1 MKLHLAN
8 FGQQNIFSGYG
19 DGYVMINQ
27 IRHEK
32 NMIVF
37 PDQLIEHWPVASVAD
52 LSLEHFDDILPRKP
66 EIILLGTGA
75 QLRFPDYSLMAR
87 ILQTRIGFEVMDTQA
102 ACRTYNIL
110 VEEGRQVAAAIIV

>member
-1 MKLHLAN
+1 MKLHLAH

-32 NMIVF
+32 NMIVL
-37 PDQLIEHWPVASVAD
+37 PDQLIEHWPVASVAA
-52 LSLEHFDDILPRKP
+52 LSHEHFDEILARKP

-75 QLRFPDYSLMAR
+75 QLRFPDYTLMAR
-87 ILQTRIGFEVMDTQA
+87 ILQTRTGFEVMDTQA

-110 VEEGRQVAAAIIV
+110 VEEGRQVAAAIIL

>member
-1 MKLHLAN
+1 VKLHLAN

-32 NMIVF
+32 NMVVF
-37 PDQLIEHWPVASVAD
+37 PDQLIEHWPVASVAE
-52 LSLEHFDDILPRKP
+52 LSLEHFDNILPRKP

-87 ILQTRIGFEVMDTQA
+87 ILQMRIGFEVMDTQA

-110 VEEGRQVAAAIIV
+110 VEEGRQVAAAIIL

>member
-1 MKLHLAN
+1 MKLHLAH

-37 PDQLIEHWPVASVAD
+37 PDQLIEHWPVASVAA
-52 LSLEHFDDILPRKP
+52 LSHEHFDEILARKP

-75 QLRFPDYSLMAR
+75 QLRFPDYTLIAR
-87 ILQTRIGFEVMDTQA
+87 ILQTRTGFEVMDTQA

-110 VEEGRQVAAAIIV
+110 VEEGRQVAAAIIL

>member
-1 MKLHLAN
+1 MKLHLAH

-37 PDQLIEHWPVASVAD
+37 PDQLIEHWPVTSVSA
-52 LSLEHFDDILPRKP
+52 LSHEHFDEILARKP

-75 QLRFPDYSLMAR
+75 QLRFPDYTLMAR
-87 ILQTRIGFEVMDTQA
+87 ILQTRTGFEVMDTQA

-110 VEEGRQVAAAIIV
+110 VEEGRQVAAAIIL

>member
-110 VEEGRQVAAAIIV
+110 VEEGRQVAAAIIM

>member
-1 MKLHLAN
+1 MKLHLAH

-37 PDQLIEHWPVASVAD
+37 PDQLIEHWPVASVAA
-52 LSLEHFDDILPRKP
+52 LSHEHFDEILARKP

-75 QLRFPDYSLMAR
+75 QLRFPDYTLMAR
-87 ILQTRIGFEVMDTQA
+87 ILQTRTGFEVMDTQA

-110 VEEGRQVAAAIIV
+110 VEEGRQVAAAIIL

>member
-1 MKLHLAN
+1 VKLHLAH

-19 DGYVMINQ
+19 DGYVLINQ

-37 PDQLIEHWPVASVAD
+37 PDQLIEHWPVASVAA
-52 LSLEHFDDILPRKP
+52 LSHEHFDEILARKP

-75 QLRFPDYSLMAR
+75 QLRFPDYTLMAR
-87 ILQTRIGFEVMDTQA
+87 ILQTRTGFEVMDTPA

-110 VEEGRQVAAAIIV
+110 VEEGRQVAAAIIL

>member
-19 DGYVMINQ
+19 DGYVMINKV
-27 IRHEK
+27 RHDS
-32 NMIVF
+32 NLIVM
-37 PDQLIEHWPVASVAD
+37 PDHIIEQWPVETVAQLIYG
-52 LSLEHFDDILPRKP
+52 HFDLVLPLKP

-75 QLRFPDYSLMAR
+75 EIHFPDYGLMAK
-87 ILQTRIGFEVMDTQA
+87 IIQTGVGFEVMDTQA

-110 VEEGRQVAAAIIV
+110 VEEGRQVAAAIIL

>member
-1 MKLHLAN
+1 MKLHLAH

-37 PDQLIEHWPVASVAD
+37 PDQLIEHWPVASVAA
-52 LSLEHFDDILPRKP
+52 LSHEHFDEILARKP

-75 QLRFPDYSLMAR
+75 QLRFPGYTLMAR
-87 ILQTRIGFEVMDTQA
+87 ILQTRTGFEVMDTQA

-110 VEEGRQVAAAIIV
+110 VEEGRQVAAAIIL

>member
-1 MKLHLAN
+1 MKLHLAH

-19 DGYVMINQ
+19 DGYVLINQ

-37 PDQLIEHWPVASVAD
+37 PDQLIEHWPLASVAA
-52 LSLEHFDDILPRKP
+52 LSHEHFDEILARKP

-75 QLRFPDYSLMAR
+75 QLRFPDYTLMAR
-87 ILQTRIGFEVMDTQA
+87 ILQTRTGFEVMDTPA

-110 VEEGRQVAAAIIV
+110 VEEGRQVAAAIIL

>member
-19 DGYVMINQ
+19 EGYVMVNQ

-32 NMIVF
+32 NMVVF
-37 PDQLIEHWPVASVAD
+37 PDQLIEHWPVASVAE
-52 LSLEHFDDILPRKP
+52 LNLEHFDDILPRKP

-75 QLRFPDYSLMAR
+75 QLCFPDYNLMAR
-87 ILQTRIGFEVMDTQA
+87 ILQTRTGFEVMDTQA

>member
-1 MKLHLAN
+1 MKLHLAH

-37 PDQLIEHWPVASVAD
+37 PDQLIEHWPVASVSA
-52 LSLEHFDDILPRKP
+52 LSHEHFDEILARKP

-75 QLRFPDYSLMAR
+75 QLRFPDYTLMAR
-87 ILQTRIGFEVMDTQA
+87 ILQTRTGFEVMDTQA

-110 VEEGRQVAAAIIV
+110 VEEGRQVAAAIIL

>member
-1 MKLHLAN
+1 VKLHLAH

-37 PDQLIEHWPVASVAD
+37 PDQLIEHWPVASVAA
-52 LSLEHFDDILPRKP
+52 LSHEHFDEILARKP

-75 QLRFPDYSLMAR
+75 QLRFPDYTLMAR
-87 ILQTRIGFEVMDTQA
+87 ILQTRTGFEVMDTPA

-110 VEEGRQVAAAIIV
+110 VEEGRQVAAAIIL

>member
-1 MKLHLAN
+1 MKLHLAH

-19 DGYVMINQ
+19 DGYVLINQ

-37 PDQLIEHWPVASVAD
+37 PDQLIEHWPVASVAA
-52 LSLEHFDDILPRKP
+52 LSHEHFDEILARKP

-75 QLRFPDYSLMAR
+75 QLRFPDYTLMAR
-87 ILQTRIGFEVMDTQA
+87 ILQTRTGFEVMDTPA

-110 VEEGRQVAAAIIV
+110 VEEGRQVAAAIIL

>member
-19 DGYVMINQ
+19 EGYVMINQ

-32 NMIVF
+32 NIIVF
-37 PDQLIEHWPVASVAD
+37 PDQLIEHWPVASVTE
-52 LSLEHFDDILPRKP
+52 LSLEHFGDILPHKP

-75 QLRFPDYSLMAR
+75 QLRFPDYSLIAR
-87 ILQTRIGFEVMDTQA
+87 ITQTRIGFEVMDTQA

-110 VEEGRQVAAAIIV
+110 VEEGRQVAAAIIL

>member
-1 MKLHLAN
+1 VKLHLAN

-37 PDQLIEHWPVASVAD
+37 PDQLIEHWPVTSVAE

-110 VEEGRQVAAAIIV
+110 VEEGRQVAAAIIL

>member
-1 MKLHLAN
+1 MKLHLAH

-37 PDQLIEHWPVASVAD
+37 PDQLIEHWPVASVAA
-52 LSLEHFDDILPRKP
+52 LSHEHFDEILARKP

-75 QLRFPDYSLMAR
+75 QLRFPDYTLMAR
-87 ILQTRIGFEVMDTQA
+87 ILQTRTGFEVMDTPA

-110 VEEGRQVAAAIIV
+110 VEEGRQVAAAIIL

>member
-1 MKLHLAN
+1 VKLHLAH

-37 PDQLIEHWPVASVAD
+37 PDQLIEHWPVASVAA
-52 LSLEHFDDILPRKP
+52 LSHEHFDEILARKP

-75 QLRFPDYSLMAR
+75 QLRFPDYTLMAR
-87 ILQTRIGFEVMDTQA
+87 ILQTRTGFEVMDTQA

-110 VEEGRQVAAAIIV
+110 VEEGRQVAAAIIL